1 MKLMIPVAFGM
12 LGAGMCCCGDLVAKI
27 SELAGVE
34 MPIAGVG
41 GGGSVTGPLA
51 DIPAYAG
58 AELVTSATMGTLSS
72 GTWRLKDATDS
83 DVIAFYKTSLTG
95 SGWTVDAEVVAQG
108 SSVLQCSKDGKT
120 LSIALTD
127 DPTTSGSKLLT
138 LSIQG

>member
-34 MPIAGVG
+34 VPGMG
-41 GGGSVTGPLA
+41 GGAAVTGALA
-51 DIPAYAG
+51 DIPTYAG
-58 AELVTSATMGTLSS
+58 AELVTSASMGTLSS

-108 SSVLQCSKDGKT
+108 SSVLQCSRDGKT

-127 DPTTSGSKLLT
+127 DPTTAGSKLLT